1 MSAARFNWQGV
12 VARGLFSLFVVF
24 AIYNPSGYSYL
35 HWVLQGFAWFWA
47 KLAIGALL
55 AMIVLMLW
63 RTTRGVLKPRGMVLV
78 ALFCLGGGVTLARL
92 TDTSILHPGSLLIG
106 ALLTLAALFTA
117 GLSYS
122 HVDHRLGGISHTEEV
137 AK

>member
-12 VARGLFSLFVVF
+12 VARGLFSLFMVF
-24 AIYNPSGYSYL
+24 AVYNPSGYSYL
-35 HWVLQGFAWFWA
+35 HWVLRDFDWIWA
-47 KLAIGALL
+47 KLATGALL
-55 AMIVLMLW
+55 TIIIMMMW

-78 ALFCLGGGVTLARL
+78 TLVCLGAGFTLAGVTG
-92 TDTSILHPGSLLIG
+92 TSLLDPGALLIG
-106 ALLTLAALFTA
+106 ALLTLAGLFTA

>member
-1 MSAARFNWQGV
+1 MSAERFDWRGV
-12 VARGLFSLFVVF
+12 VARGLFSLFIVF
-24 AIYNPSGYSYL
+24 GVYNPSGYSYL
-35 HWVLQGFAWFWA
+35 HWVLQGFGWFWA
-47 KLAIGALL
+47 KLAVGALL
-55 AMIVLMLW
+55 TIVVLMLW
-63 RTTRGVLKPRGMVLV
+63 RTTRGVLKLRGMILV
-78 ALFCLGGGVTLARL
+78 TLFCLGAGMTLANL
-92 TDTSILHPGSLLIG
+92 TGAGVFSLGSLVTG

>member
-1 MSAARFNWQGV
+1 MSAERFNWQGV

-35 HWVLQGFAWFWA
+35 HWVLGGFAWFWA
-47 KLAIGALL
+47 KLATGALL
-55 AMIVLMLW
+55 AIMLLMLW
-63 RTTRGVLKPRGMVLV
+63 RTTRGVLKPRGMALV
-78 ALFCLGGGVTLARL
+78 TLFCIGTGFTLAGI
-92 TDTSILHPGSLLIG
+92 TGTPILNPGSLLIG